1 MQDEDIRR
9 AEKRVMEMN
18 RMTKQLAEQGSRY
31 IQNNGNDR
39 RRSAFS
45 LPERTAPL
53 RGTAIRT
60 ETTAD
65 RSGRTAAVRRPRKLS
80 RLRCR
85 FPSLY
90 RSRPLRIRKAAA
102 GRRKY
107 FPLSGWTANS
117 FGGPRTAF
125 AYRSYVSA
133 YTRKS
138 RFQAHRRT
146 WIYTSVDYR
155 SMPRILRRCSVCVY
169 FNVIS
174 YCL

>member
-45 LPERTAPL
+45 LPE
-53 RGTAIRT
+53 T
-60 ETTAD
+60 ETRFEPVTPQTVRQADTANQNAEMNRNTRQNSSLQRNSNQNRNNGGQVRQNR
-65 RSGRTAAVRRPRKLS
+65 RSAPPPKAV
-80 RLRCR
+80 
-85 FPSLY
+85 SL
-90 RSRPLRIRKAAA
+90 PMRKAAA

-117 FGGPRTAF
+117 FCLSLLCICLYAKKPI
-125 AYRSYVSA
+125 SS
-133 YTRKS
+133 S
-138 RFQAHRRT
+138 SPHLD
-146 WIYTSVDYR
+146 IYFCR
-155 SMPRILRRCSVCVY
+155 L
-169 FNVIS
+169 
-174 YCL
+174 

>member
-45 LPERTAPL
+45 LPE
-53 RGTAIRT
+53 T
-60 ETTAD
+60 ETRFEPVTPQTVRLP
-65 RSGRTAAVRRPRKLS
+65 RS
-80 RLRCR
+80 RCR

-117 FGGPRTAF
+117 FCLSLLCICLYAKKPI
-125 AYRSYVSA
+125 SS
-133 YTRKS
+133 S
-138 RFQAHRRT
+138 SPHLD
-146 WIYTSVDYR
+146 IYFCR
-155 SMPRILRRCSVCVY
+155 L
-169 FNVIS
+169 
-174 YCL
+174 